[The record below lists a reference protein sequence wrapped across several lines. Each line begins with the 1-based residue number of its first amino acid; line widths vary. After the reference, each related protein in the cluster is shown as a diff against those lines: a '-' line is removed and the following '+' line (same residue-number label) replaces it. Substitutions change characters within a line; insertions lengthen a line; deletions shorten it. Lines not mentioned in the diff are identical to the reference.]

1 MKILLATT
9 AATLNGG
16 GIGSYNMEFYN
27 IFKDNAE
34 LHLLST
40 EDTSV
45 PEGYTK
51 FYALKDKLP
60 KNFKEYKELV
70 DEINNENYDIIFN
83 SDSSELAIVAPFVNS
98 PIVSV
103 SHTFN
108 NLPAIRAG
116 YNHRYQSKIIALS
129 KAGKRYLERKFN
141 VKDTE
146 KITYLYN
153 FVHHDSIS
161 STEEKQETKVL
172 NIVYPGG
179 AIPMKY
185 PEMIAGAVNLLAKT
199 DLDFNFYWYGN
210 DVVPLKRVSIPKR
223 IKDLVTNDKRVHMQ
237 GKVSRDESQ
246 RIIDSSNIFL
256 LPSRA
261 EGCPVSLME
270 AMCTGCI
277 PIVGDGKHVCRE
289 ILEDGN
295 FGVIVKKGSSKELFN
310 AIVDVIKHHD
320 KYKLS
325 YQRSLDYSNKRL
337 SENVWRN
344 SMLKI
349 FSDALK
355 DEKQIQEMTRSSFML
370 SKFGFEF
377 YAMEKIL
384 EDRLLSLKV
393 YIKFNF
399 MYLKYKL
406 YGVI

>member
-1 MKILLATT
+1 
-9 AATLNGG
+9 
-16 GIGSYNMEFYN
+16 
-27 IFKDNAE
+27 
-34 LHLLST
+34 
-40 EDTSV
+40 
-45 PEGYTK
+45 
-51 FYALKDKLP
+51 
-60 KNFKEYKELV
+60 
-70 DEINNENYDIIFN
+70 
-83 SDSSELAIVAPFVNS
+83 
-98 PIVSV
+98 
-103 SHTFN
+103 
-108 NLPAIRAG
+108 
-116 YNHRYQSKIIALS
+116 
-129 KAGKRYLERKFN
+129 
-141 VKDTE
+141 
-146 KITYLYN
+146 
-153 FVHHDSIS
+153 
-161 STEEKQETKVL
+161 
-172 NIVYPGG
+172 
-179 AIPMKY
+179 MKY

-223 IKDLVTNDKRVHMQ
+223 IKDLVANDKRVHMQ

-320 KYKLS
+320 KYKIS
-325 YQRSLDYSNKRL
+325 YQRSLDYSNDRL

-349 FSDALK
+349 FTDALK
-355 DEKQIQEMTRSSFML
+355 DEKQIKEMTRSSFML